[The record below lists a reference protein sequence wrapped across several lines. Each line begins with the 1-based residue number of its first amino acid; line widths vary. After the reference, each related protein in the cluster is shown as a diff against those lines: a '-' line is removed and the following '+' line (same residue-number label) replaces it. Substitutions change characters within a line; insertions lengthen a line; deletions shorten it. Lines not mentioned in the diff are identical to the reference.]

1 MYESSDENLNFK
13 GLAVMMQRFSSK
25 RDLFVSLKESDQQK
39 TAKNLV
45 TNDFCRLS
53 AIPREMSLLSI
64 IFVDVS
70 AKMRRL
76 RCNHALSHHPSN
88 YPIDKRSK
96 LQES

>member
-53 AIPREMSLLSI
+53 AIPR
-64 IFVDVS
+64 VDV
-70 AKMRRL
+70 A
-76 RCNHALSHHPSN
+76 AVN
-88 YPIDKRSK
+88 YFC
-96 LQES
+96 